1 SIRGRRRH
9 TDSSPPSRRGTTWRT
24 FTSTSR
30 RSTRSWRSSTRVT
43 RSRPDDGSHPP
54 VRRGRA
60 RKIQRAA
67 AIPRRGGGRLSDAV
81 LVGRNQ
87 SHGAD
92 SVLCRV
98 VEHTDDAAAGDRLRV
113 AGASVV
119 HHASV
124 VPGSGRR
131 SNGSHG

>member
-1 SIRGRRRH
+1 SIRGRRRP

-43 RSRPDDGSHPP
+43 RSRRDDGSHPP

-60 RKIQRAA
+60 RTTQHAA

-98 VEHTDDAAAGDRLRV
+98 VEHADDYAAGDRIRV
-113 AGASVV
+113 AW
-119 HHASV
+119 
-124 VPGSGRR
+124 GSAL
-131 SNGSHG
+131 